1 MQKGKPFQ
9 PKSFNMKICQ
19 IFSPR
24 CSQYPFIRNSG
35 ERSHSDNV
43 GEGEAVNNHPTESPV
58 RKWEFLSFLFF
69 LVLLYRL
76 RSRRQ
81 VKAYFDCLS
90 NLGDLH
96 ALSDLSGIL
105 LTHGGYVTNGAT
117 LSSFQ
122 VNQLN
127 FWWIWSSLYQR

>member
-1 MQKGKPFQ
+1 MQKGKFLQ
-9 PKSFNMKICQ
+9 SNYFNMKICQ

-43 GEGEAVNNHPTESPV
+43 GEGEAVNNHPTESQV
-58 RKWEFLSFLFF
+58 RKWEFIFFLLF
-69 LVLLYRL
+69 LVLIYRV
-76 RSRRQ
+76 RNMRQ

-96 ALSDLSGIL
+96 TVSDLSGIL
-105 LTHGGYVTNGAT
+105 LTHGGYVTDGAT

-127 FWWIWSSLYQR
+127 FWLIWSS